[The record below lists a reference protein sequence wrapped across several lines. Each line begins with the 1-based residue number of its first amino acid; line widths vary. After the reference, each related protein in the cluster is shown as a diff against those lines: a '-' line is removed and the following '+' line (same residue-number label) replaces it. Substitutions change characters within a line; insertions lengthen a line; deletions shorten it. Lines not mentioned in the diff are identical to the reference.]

1 MICTECLSDFDQ
13 REEGTCCPFCGQNMN
28 VLMSPEEQ
36 KALIAMQEANA
47 KDSWARLLPVKP
59 NSNHSDEF

>member
-1 MICTECLSDFDQ
+1 
-13 REEGTCCPFCGQNMN
+13 
-28 VLMSPEEQ
+28 MSPEEQ